1 MRRAR
6 RYTGA
11 LLLALALAATSA
23 AQAASTAD
31 LQRCRGIAD
40 DGARL
45 ACYDA
50 LLPAAAVAPAPPAA
64 AVAPAAPVAAAAVV
78 HAADDFGAE
87 SVKKSKTADKAEDNT
102 LHARIVGHI
111 ETSKKGTRFKLDNG
125 QVWQDV
131 DDRERLLDVDDAAV
145 TIERNFIG
153 SYFMTLDGDSARI
166 RVRRI
171 Q

>member
-1 MRRAR
+1 MSRAR
-6 RYTGA
+6 RNAGA
-11 LLLALALAATSA
+11 LLLALVATSA

-64 AVAPAAPVAAAAVV
+64 AVAPAAPVAAAPSV

-87 SVKKSKTADKAEDNT
+87 SVKKSKPADKAENNT
-102 LHARIVGHI
+102 LHARIVGHV

-131 DDRERLLDVDDAAV
+131 DDRERLLDVDDPAV

-153 SYFMTLDGDSARI
+153 SYFMKLDGESTRI